1 MLLCTYTG
9 LPVVGLCVISHSKEI
24 PRGCRCSAVCAA
36 ESRVDALICV
46 AAVEKQNV
54 FSATP
59 DSPRPQFI
67 VKYFMA
73 CSTLGAH
80 TAA

>member
-24 PRGCRCSAVCAA
+24 PRGCSVRCVRGA
-36 ESRVDALICV
+36 ESQDVDTYV
-46 AAVEKQNV
+46 AAVEKQNL

-73 CSTLGAH
+73 CSTLGVH